1 MTVMSVN
8 AFFIK
13 RLQSAFFYGVLGS
26 FFVWK
31 GEMDMK
37 NKTGWN
43 IAKIVVGALIFSLA
57 VNVFAIPNNLGEG
70 GVTGLTMMLYYL
82 LGWTPAIT
90 TLIFNGIL
98 LIIGY
103 KFLDRMTIVW
113 TIVAISFTSLFLHF
127 SEPFTFVAN
136 QTIVAAIFAG
146 LMMGIGMGLIM
157 NGGGTT
163 AGSAILAKIANKYLG
178 WNTSY
183 ALLFF
188 DLIVVIP
195 SVFVIGFEN
204 MLFTVVSLY
213 ISTKV
218 LGFILEGYNP
228 KKSVTIISDYYEE
241 IATEI
246 DEHLERGIT
255 LFNGQG
261 FYMRQDKKIL
271 YIVISRDQLL
281 PLTKIVNKYD
291 EKAFFI
297 INDVQSVIGEGFTK
311 QITSE

>member
-1 MTVMSVN
+1 MN
-8 AFFIK
+8 
-13 RLQSAFFYGVLGS
+13 
-26 FFVWK
+26 
-31 GEMDMK
+31 K

-43 IAKIVVGALIFSLA
+43 IAKIIVGALIFSLA

-82 LGWTPAIT
+82 LGWTPAVT
-90 TLIFNGIL
+90 TFIFNGIL

-113 TIVAISFTSLFLHF
+113 TIVAISFTSIFLHF
-127 SEPFTFVAN
+127 SEPLAFVAN

-188 DLIVVIP
+188 DLLVVIP

-204 MLFTVVSLY
+204 MLFTIVSLY

-218 LGFILEGYNP
+218 LDFILEGYNP
-228 KKSVTIISDYYEE
+228 KKSVTIISDYSEE

-246 DEHLERGIT
+246 DANLERGIT

-297 INDVQSVIGEGFTK
+297 INDVQSVVGEGFTK

>member
-1 MTVMSVN
+1 MN
-8 AFFIK
+8 
-13 RLQSAFFYGVLGS
+13 
-26 FFVWK
+26 
-31 GEMDMK
+31 K

-43 IAKIVVGALIFSLA
+43 IAKIIVGALIFSLA

-82 LGWTPAIT
+82 LGWTPAVT
-90 TLIFNGIL
+90 TFIFNGIL

-113 TIVAISFTSLFLHF
+113 TIVAISFTSIFLHF
-127 SEPFTFVAN
+127 SEPLAFVTN

-188 DLIVVIP
+188 DLLVVIP

-218 LGFILEGYNP
+218 LDFILEGYNP

-246 DEHLERGIT
+246 DANLERGIT

-297 INDVQSVIGEGFTK
+297 INDVQSVVGEGFTK

>member
-1 MTVMSVN
+1 MN
-8 AFFIK
+8 
-13 RLQSAFFYGVLGS
+13 
-26 FFVWK
+26 
-31 GEMDMK
+31 K

-43 IAKIVVGALIFSLA
+43 IAKIIVGALIFSLA

-90 TLIFNGIL
+90 TFIFNGIL

-113 TIVAISFTSLFLHF
+113 TIVAISFTSIFLHF
-127 SEPFTFVAN
+127 SEPLAFVAN
-136 QTIVAAIFAG
+136 QTIVTAIFAG

-188 DLIVVIP
+188 DLLVVIP

-204 MLFTVVSLY
+204 MLFTIVSLY

-218 LGFILEGYNP
+218 LDFILEGYNP

-246 DEHLERGIT
+246 DANLERGIT

-297 INDVQSVIGEGFTK
+297 INDVQSVVGEGFTK

>member
-1 MTVMSVN
+1 
-8 AFFIK
+8 
-13 RLQSAFFYGVLGS
+13 
-26 FFVWK
+26 
-31 GEMDMK
+31 MK

-43 IAKIVVGALIFSLA
+43 IAKIIVGALIFSLA

-90 TLIFNGIL
+90 TFIFNGIL
-98 LIIGY
+98 LVIGY

-127 SEPFTFVAN
+127 SEPLAFVAS
-136 QTIVAAIFAG
+136 QSIVAAIFAG

-218 LGFILEGYNP
+218 LDFILEGYNP

-241 IATEI
+241 IAIEI
-246 DEHLERGIT
+246 DANLERGIT

-297 INDVQSVIGEGFTK
+297 INDVQSVVGEGFTK

>member
-1 MTVMSVN
+1 
-8 AFFIK
+8 
-13 RLQSAFFYGVLGS
+13 
-26 FFVWK
+26 
-31 GEMDMK
+31 MK

-43 IAKIVVGALIFSLA
+43 IAKIIVGALIFSLA

-70 GVTGLTMMLYYL
+70 GVTGVTMMLYYL

-90 TLIFNGIL
+90 TFIFNGIL
-98 LIIGY
+98 LVIGY

-127 SEPFTFVAN
+127 SEPLAFVAS
-136 QTIVAAIFAG
+136 QSIVAAIFAG

-218 LGFILEGYNP
+218 LDFILEGYNP

-246 DEHLERGIT
+246 DANLERGIT

-297 INDVQSVIGEGFTK
+297 INDVQSVVGEGFTK

>member
-1 MTVMSVN
+1 MN
-8 AFFIK
+8 
-13 RLQSAFFYGVLGS
+13 
-26 FFVWK
+26 
-31 GEMDMK
+31 K

-43 IAKIVVGALIFSLA
+43 IAKIIVGALIFSLA

-82 LGWTPAIT
+82 LGWTPAVT
-90 TLIFNGIL
+90 TFIFNGIL

-113 TIVAISFTSLFLHF
+113 TIVAISFTSIFLHF
-127 SEPFTFVAN
+127 SEPHAFVAN

-188 DLIVVIP
+188 DLLVVIP

-204 MLFTVVSLY
+204 MLFTIVSLY

-218 LGFILEGYNP
+218 LDFILEGYNP

-246 DEHLERGIT
+246 DANLERGIT

-297 INDVQSVIGEGFTK
+297 INDVQSVVGEGFTK

>member
-1 MTVMSVN
+1 
-8 AFFIK
+8 
-13 RLQSAFFYGVLGS
+13 
-26 FFVWK
+26 
-31 GEMDMK
+31 EMNK

-43 IAKIVVGALIFSLA
+43 IAKIIVGALIFSLA

-90 TLIFNGIL
+90 TFIFNGIL

-103 KFLDRMTIVW
+103 KFLDRMTVVW
-113 TIVAISFTSLFLHF
+113 TIVAISFPSIFLHF
-127 SEPFTFVAN
+127 SRPLAFVAN

-188 DLIVVIP
+188 DLLVV
-195 SVFVIGFEN
+195 
-204 MLFTVVSLY
+204 
-213 ISTKV
+213 
-218 LGFILEGYNP
+218 
-228 KKSVTIISDYYEE
+228 
-241 IATEI
+241 
-246 DEHLERGIT
+246 
-255 LFNGQG
+255 
-261 FYMRQDKKIL
+261 
-271 YIVISRDQLL
+271 
-281 PLTKIVNKYD
+281 
-291 EKAFFI
+291 
-297 INDVQSVIGEGFTK
+297 
-311 QITSE
+311 

>member
-1 MTVMSVN
+1 
-8 AFFIK
+8 
-13 RLQSAFFYGVLGS
+13 
-26 FFVWK
+26 
-31 GEMDMK
+31 MK

-43 IAKIVVGALIFSLA
+43 IAKIIVGALIFSLA

-90 TLIFNGIL
+90 TFIFNGIL
-98 LIIGY
+98 LVIGY

-127 SEPFTFVAN
+127 SEPLAFVAS
-136 QTIVAAIFAG
+136 QSIVAAIFTG

-218 LGFILEGYNP
+218 LDFILEGYNP

-246 DEHLERGIT
+246 DANLERGIT

-297 INDVQSVIGEGFTK
+297 INDVQSVVGEGFTK

>member
-1 MTVMSVN
+1 MN
-8 AFFIK
+8 
-13 RLQSAFFYGVLGS
+13 
-26 FFVWK
+26 
-31 GEMDMK
+31 

-43 IAKIVVGALIFSLA
+43 IAKIIVGALIFSLA

-90 TLIFNGIL
+90 TFIFNGIL
-98 LIIGY
+98 LVIGY

-127 SEPFTFVAN
+127 SEPLAFVAS
-136 QTIVAAIFAG
+136 QSIVAAIFAG

-218 LGFILEGYNP
+218 LDFILEGYNP

-246 DEHLERGIT
+246 DANLERGIT

-297 INDVQSVIGEGFTK
+297 INDVQSVVGEGFTK

>member
-1 MTVMSVN
+1 MN
-8 AFFIK
+8 
-13 RLQSAFFYGVLGS
+13 
-26 FFVWK
+26 
-31 GEMDMK
+31 K

-43 IAKIVVGALIFSLA
+43 IAKIIVGALIFSLA

-82 LGWTPAIT
+82 LGWTPAVT
-90 TLIFNGIL
+90 TFIFNGIL

-113 TIVAISFTSLFLHF
+113 TIVAISFTSIFLHF
-127 SEPFTFVAN
+127 SESLAFVAN

-188 DLIVVIP
+188 DLLVVIP

-204 MLFTVVSLY
+204 MLFTIVSLY

-218 LGFILEGYNP
+218 LDFILEGYNP

-246 DEHLERGIT
+246 DANLERGIT

-297 INDVQSVIGEGFTK
+297 INDVQSVVGEGFTK

>member
-1 MTVMSVN
+1 
-8 AFFIK
+8 
-13 RLQSAFFYGVLGS
+13 
-26 FFVWK
+26 
-31 GEMDMK
+31 MK

-43 IAKIVVGALIFSLA
+43 IAKIIVGALIFSLA

-90 TLIFNGIL
+90 TFIFNGIL
-98 LIIGY
+98 LVIGY

-127 SEPFTFVAN
+127 SEPLAFVAS
-136 QTIVAAIFAG
+136 QSIVAAIFAG

-218 LGFILEGYNP
+218 LDFILEGYNP

-246 DEHLERGIT
+246 DANLERGIT

-297 INDVQSVIGEGFTK
+297 INDVQSVVGEGFTK

>member
-1 MTVMSVN
+1 MN
-8 AFFIK
+8 
-13 RLQSAFFYGVLGS
+13 
-26 FFVWK
+26 
-31 GEMDMK
+31 K

-43 IAKIVVGALIFSLA
+43 IAKIIVGALIFSLA

-90 TLIFNGIL
+90 TFIFNGIL

-113 TIVAISFTSLFLHF
+113 TIVAISFTSIFLHF
-127 SEPFTFVAN
+127 SESLAFVAN

-188 DLIVVIP
+188 DLLVVIP

-204 MLFTVVSLY
+204 MLFTIVSLY

-218 LGFILEGYNP
+218 LDFILEGYNP

-246 DEHLERGIT
+246 DANLERGIT

-297 INDVQSVIGEGFTK
+297 INDVQSVVGEGFTK

>member
-1 MTVMSVN
+1 
-8 AFFIK
+8 
-13 RLQSAFFYGVLGS
+13 
-26 FFVWK
+26 
-31 GEMDMK
+31 MK

-43 IAKIVVGALIFSLA
+43 ITKIIVGALIFSLA

-90 TLIFNGIL
+90 TFIFNGIL
-98 LIIGY
+98 LVIGY

-127 SEPFTFVAN
+127 SEPLAFVAS
-136 QTIVAAIFAG
+136 QSIVAAIFAG

-218 LGFILEGYNP
+218 LDFILEGYNP

-246 DEHLERGIT
+246 DANLERGIT

-297 INDVQSVIGEGFTK
+297 INDVQSVVGEGFTK

>member
-1 MTVMSVN
+1 
-8 AFFIK
+8 
-13 RLQSAFFYGVLGS
+13 
-26 FFVWK
+26 
-31 GEMDMK
+31 MK
-37 NKTGWN
+37 KKTGWN

-82 LGWTPAIT
+82 LGWTPAVT

-98 LIIGY
+98 LVIGY

-127 SEPFTFVAN
+127 SEPLAFVAN

-146 LMMGIGMGLIM
+146 ILMGIGMGLIM

-204 MLFTVVSLY
+204 MLFTVASLY

-218 LGFILEGYNP
+218 LDFILEGYNP
-228 KKSVTIISDYYEE
+228 KKSVTIISDHYEE

-246 DEHLERGIT
+246 DATLERGIT

-297 INDVQSVIGEGFTK
+297 INDVQSVVGEGFTK

>member
-1 MTVMSVN
+1 
-8 AFFIK
+8 
-13 RLQSAFFYGVLGS
+13 
-26 FFVWK
+26 
-31 GEMDMK
+31 MK

-43 IAKIVVGALIFSLA
+43 IAKIIVGALIFSLA

-90 TLIFNGIL
+90 TFIFNGIL
-98 LIIGY
+98 LVIGY

-127 SEPFTFVAN
+127 SEPLAFVAS
-136 QTIVAAIFAG
+136 QSIVAAIFAG

-195 SVFVIGFEN
+195 SVFVICFEN

-218 LGFILEGYNP
+218 LDFILEGYNP

-246 DEHLERGIT
+246 DANLERGIT

-297 INDVQSVIGEGFTK
+297 INDVQSVVGEGFTK

>member
-1 MTVMSVN
+1 MERRN
-8 AFFIK
+8 G
-13 RLQSAFFYGVLGS
+13 Y
-26 FFVWK
+26 
-31 GEMDMK
+31 E

-43 IAKIVVGALIFSLA
+43 IAKIIVGALIFSLA

-90 TLIFNGIL
+90 TFIFNGIL
-98 LIIGY
+98 LVIGY

-127 SEPFTFVAN
+127 SEPLAFVAS
-136 QTIVAAIFAG
+136 QSIVAAIFAG

-218 LGFILEGYNP
+218 LDFILEGYNP

-246 DEHLERGIT
+246 DANLERGIT

-297 INDVQSVIGEGFTK
+297 INDVQSVVGEGFTK

>member
-1 MTVMSVN
+1 
-8 AFFIK
+8 
-13 RLQSAFFYGVLGS
+13 
-26 FFVWK
+26 
-31 GEMDMK
+31 MK
-37 NKTGWN
+37 KKTGWN
-43 IAKIVVGALIFSLA
+43 IAKIIVGALIFSLA

-82 LGWTPAIT
+82 FDWTPAIT

-127 SEPFTFVAN
+127 SEPLAFVAN

-146 LMMGIGMGLIM
+146 IMMGLGMGLIM

-218 LGFILEGYNP
+218 LDFILEGYNP
-228 KKSVTIISDYYEE
+228 KKSVTIISDHYED
-241 IATEI
+241 IAAEI
-246 DEHLERGIT
+246 DANLERGIT

-281 PLTKIVNKYD
+281 SLTKIVNKYD

-297 INDVQSVIGEGFTK
+297 INDVQSVVGEGFTK

>member
-1 MTVMSVN
+1 MGG
-8 AFFIK
+8 I
-13 RLQSAFFYGVLGS
+13 LGS

-31 GEMDMK
+31 GEMKMK
-37 NKTGWN
+37 KKTGWN
-43 IAKIVVGALIFSLA
+43 IAKIVAGALIFSLA

-82 LGWTPAIT
+82 LGWTPAVT

-127 SEPFTFVAN
+127 SEPLAFVAN
-136 QTIVAAIFAG
+136 QSIVAAIFAG

-204 MLFTVVSLY
+204 MLFTIVSLY

-218 LGFILEGYNP
+218 LDFILEGYNP

-246 DEHLERGIT
+246 DANLERGIT

>member
-1 MTVMSVN
+1 
-8 AFFIK
+8 
-13 RLQSAFFYGVLGS
+13 
-26 FFVWK
+26 
-31 GEMDMK
+31 MK

-218 LGFILEGYNP
+218 LDFILEGYNP

>member
-1 MTVMSVN
+1 
-8 AFFIK
+8 
-13 RLQSAFFYGVLGS
+13 
-26 FFVWK
+26 
-31 GEMDMK
+31 MK

-218 LGFILEGYNP
+218 LDFILEGYNP

-246 DEHLERGIT
+246 DEYLERGIT

>member
-1 MTVMSVN
+1 
-8 AFFIK
+8 
-13 RLQSAFFYGVLGS
+13 
-26 FFVWK
+26 
-31 GEMDMK
+31 MK

-136 QTIVAAIFAG
+136 RTIVAAIFAG

-218 LGFILEGYNP
+218 LDFILEGYNP

>member
-1 MTVMSVN
+1 MN
-8 AFFIK
+8 
-13 RLQSAFFYGVLGS
+13 
-26 FFVWK
+26 
-31 GEMDMK
+31 K

-43 IAKIVVGALIFSLA
+43 IAKIIVGALIFSLA

-90 TLIFNGIL
+90 TFIFNGIL

-113 TIVAISFTSLFLHF
+113 TIVAISFTSIFLHF
-127 SEPFTFVAN
+127 SELLAFVAN

-188 DLIVVIP
+188 DLLVVIP

-204 MLFTVVSLY
+204 MLFTIVSLY

-218 LGFILEGYNP
+218 LDFILEGYNP

-246 DEHLERGIT
+246 DANLERGIT

-297 INDVQSVIGEGFTK
+297 INDVQSVVGEGFTK

>member
-1 MTVMSVN
+1 
-8 AFFIK
+8 F
-13 RLQSAFFYGVLGS
+13 
-26 FFVWK
+26 
-31 GEMDMK
+31 
-37 NKTGWN
+37 
-43 IAKIVVGALIFSLA
+43 
-57 VNVFAIPNNLGEG
+57 
-70 GVTGLTMMLYYL
+70 
-82 LGWTPAIT
+82 
-90 TLIFNGIL
+90 IFNGIL
-98 LIIGY
+98 LVIGY

-127 SEPFTFVAN
+127 SEPLAFVAS
-136 QTIVAAIFAG
+136 QSIVAAIFAG

-218 LGFILEGYNP
+218 LDFILEGYNP

-246 DEHLERGIT
+246 DANLERGIT

-297 INDVQSVIGEGFTK
+297 INDVQSVVGEGFTK

>member
-1 MTVMSVN
+1 
-8 AFFIK
+8 
-13 RLQSAFFYGVLGS
+13 
-26 FFVWK
+26 
-31 GEMDMK
+31 MK

-136 QTIVAAIFAG
+136 QTIVASIFAG

-218 LGFILEGYNP
+218 LDFILEGYNP

>member
-1 MTVMSVN
+1 MN
-8 AFFIK
+8 
-13 RLQSAFFYGVLGS
+13 
-26 FFVWK
+26 
-31 GEMDMK
+31 K

-43 IAKIVVGALIFSLA
+43 IAKIIVGALIFSLA

-90 TLIFNGIL
+90 TFIFNGIL

-113 TIVAISFTSLFLHF
+113 TIVAISFTSIFLHF
-127 SEPFTFVAN
+127 SEPLAFVAN
-136 QTIVAAIFAG
+136 QTIVVAIFAG

-188 DLIVVIP
+188 DLLVVIP

-204 MLFTVVSLY
+204 MLFTIVSLY

-218 LGFILEGYNP
+218 LDFILEGYNP

-246 DEHLERGIT
+246 DANLERGIT

-297 INDVQSVIGEGFTK
+297 INDVQSVVGEGFTK

>member
-1 MTVMSVN
+1 
-8 AFFIK
+8 
-13 RLQSAFFYGVLGS
+13 
-26 FFVWK
+26 
-31 GEMDMK
+31 MK

-43 IAKIVVGALIFSLA
+43 IAKIIVGALIFSLA

-90 TLIFNGIL
+90 TFIFNGIL
-98 LIIGY
+98 LVIGY

-127 SEPFTFVAN
+127 SEPFAFVAS
-136 QTIVAAIFAG
+136 QSIVAAIFAG

-218 LGFILEGYNP
+218 LDFILEGYNP

-246 DEHLERGIT
+246 DANLERGIT

-297 INDVQSVIGEGFTK
+297 INDVQSVVGEGFTK

>member
-1 MTVMSVN
+1 
-8 AFFIK
+8 
-13 RLQSAFFYGVLGS
+13 
-26 FFVWK
+26 
-31 GEMDMK
+31 MK

-43 IAKIVVGALIFSLA
+43 IAKIIVGALIFSLA

-90 TLIFNGIL
+90 TFIFNGIL
-98 LIIGY
+98 LVIGY

-113 TIVAISFTSLFLHF
+113 TIVTISFTSLFLHF
-127 SEPFTFVAN
+127 SEPLAFVAS
-136 QTIVAAIFAG
+136 QSIVAAIFAG

-218 LGFILEGYNP
+218 LDFILEGYNP

-246 DEHLERGIT
+246 DANLERGIT

-297 INDVQSVIGEGFTK
+297 INDVQSVVGEGFTK

>member
-1 MTVMSVN
+1 MN
-8 AFFIK
+8 
-13 RLQSAFFYGVLGS
+13 
-26 FFVWK
+26 
-31 GEMDMK
+31 K

-43 IAKIVVGALIFSLA
+43 IAKIIVGALIFSLA

-82 LGWTPAIT
+82 LGWTPAVT
-90 TLIFNGIL
+90 TFIFNGIL

-113 TIVAISFTSLFLHF
+113 TIVAISFTSIFLHF
-127 SEPFTFVAN
+127 SETLAFVAN

-188 DLIVVIP
+188 DLLVVIP

-218 LGFILEGYNP
+218 LDFILEGYNP

-246 DEHLERGIT
+246 DANLERGIT

-297 INDVQSVIGEGFTK
+297 INDVQSVVGEGFTK

>member
-1 MTVMSVN
+1 MN
-8 AFFIK
+8 
-13 RLQSAFFYGVLGS
+13 
-26 FFVWK
+26 
-31 GEMDMK
+31 K

-43 IAKIVVGALIFSLA
+43 IAKIIVGALIFSLA

-82 LGWTPAIT
+82 LGWTPAVT
-90 TLIFNGIL
+90 TFIFNGIL

-113 TIVAISFTSLFLHF
+113 TIVAISFTSIFLHF
-127 SEPFTFVAN
+127 SEPLAFVAN

-188 DLIVVIP
+188 DLLVVIP

-218 LGFILEGYNP
+218 LDFILEGYNP

-246 DEHLERGIT
+246 DANLERGIT

-281 PLTKIVNKYD
+281 PLTKIVNKY
-291 EKAFFI
+291 
-297 INDVQSVIGEGFTK
+297 
-311 QITSE
+311 

>member
-1 MTVMSVN
+1 
-8 AFFIK
+8 
-13 RLQSAFFYGVLGS
+13 
-26 FFVWK
+26 
-31 GEMDMK
+31 
-37 NKTGWN
+37 
-43 IAKIVVGALIFSLA
+43 
-57 VNVFAIPNNLGEG
+57 
-70 GVTGLTMMLYYL
+70 
-82 LGWTPAIT
+82 
-90 TLIFNGIL
+90 
-98 LIIGY
+98 
-103 KFLDRMTIVW
+103 
-113 TIVAISFTSLFLHF
+113 
-127 SEPFTFVAN
+127 
-136 QTIVAAIFAG
+136 
-146 LMMGIGMGLIM
+146 GMGLIM

-188 DLIVVIP
+188 DLLVVIP

-204 MLFTVVSLY
+204 MLFTIVSLY

-218 LGFILEGYNP
+218 LDFILEGYNP

-246 DEHLERGIT
+246 DANLERGIT

-297 INDVQSVIGEGFTK
+297 INDVQSVVGEGFTK